1 VWRDL
6 GVVRLFVDAHF
17 FEENAAEAMGVDR
30 EQPITVIISFG
41 EGYLENDTV
50 LELNQPTRRHC

>member
-50 LELNQPTRRHC
+50 L